1 MELILRYIE
10 LLDLCRSELYDPFL
24 ADIEERCLEE
34 IGILLRHNENHD
46 PHTGRFTSGN
56 GVDNGEE
63 SGIIK
68 ETENQKLLKDKIKS
82 GELPLKINQDKQAR
96 HILQNGETS
105 KPDGRSYLTIG
116 LTDAQLV
123 IDEYH
128 ATGDVIHVPS
138 SNKFK
143 ELITTKKEIGVDG
156 RSNRKTNQAFI
167 NYSKTGTHIVPTKKG
182 RKDD

>member
-1 MELILRYIE
+1 MRIIK
-10 LLDLCRSELYDPFL
+10 LDPEYVAFVK
-24 ADIEERCLEE
+24 
-34 IGILLRHNENHD
+34 
-46 PHTGRFTSGN
+46 GRV
-56 GVDNGEE
+56 VDKVEE

-116 LTDAQLV
+116 LTDAKLV

-128 ATGDVIHVPS
+128 ATGDVVHVQS

-156 RSNRKTNQAFI
+156 RSNRKTNRAFI
-167 NYSKTGTHIVPTKKG
+167 NYSKTGTRIVPTKKG

>member
-1 MELILRYIE
+1 MK
-10 LLDLCRSELYDPFL
+10 
-24 ADIEERCLEE
+24 
-34 IGILLRHNENHD
+34 
-46 PHTGRFTSGN
+46 GRV
-56 GVDNGEE
+56 VDKVGE

-105 KPDGRSYLTIG
+105 KSDGRSYLTIG

-128 ATGDVIHVPS
+128 ATGDVVHVPS

-156 RSNRKTNQAFI
+156 RSNRKTN
-167 NYSKTGTHIVPTKKG
+167 
-182 RKDD
+182 

>member
-1 MELILRYIE
+1 MANGKKMYE
-10 LLDLCRSELYDPFL
+10 FQK
-24 ADIEERCLEE
+24 RCLD
-34 IGILLRHNENHD
+34 GIYICLRGDYMQD
-46 PHTGRFTSGN
+46 PETGKMMGSRPFEKFDKSG
-56 GVDNGEE
+56 E

-128 ATGDVIHVPS
+128 ATGDVVHVPS

-156 RSNRKTNQAFI
+156 RSNQKTYQAFI

-182 RKDD
+182 RKND

>member
-1 MELILRYIE
+1 MK
-10 LLDLCRSELYDPFL
+10 
-24 ADIEERCLEE
+24 
-34 IGILLRHNENHD
+34 
-46 PHTGRFTSGN
+46 GRV
-56 GVDNGEE
+56 VDKVGE

-68 ETENQKLLKDKIKS
+68 EKENQKLLKDKIKS

-105 KPDGRSYLTIG
+105 KSDGRSYLTIG

-128 ATGDVIHVPS
+128 ATGDVVHVPS

-156 RSNRKTNQAFI
+156 RSNRKTNRAFI
-167 NYSKTGTHIVPTKKG
+167 NYSKTGTHIFPTKKG

>member
-1 MELILRYIE
+1 M
-10 LLDLCRSELYDPFL
+10 
-24 ADIEERCLEE
+24 
-34 IGILLRHNENHD
+34 
-46 PHTGRFTSGN
+46 
-56 GVDNGEE
+56 
-63 SGIIK
+63 
-68 ETENQKLLKDKIKS
+68 
-82 GELPLKINQDKQAR
+82 
-96 HILQNGETS
+96 
-105 KPDGRSYLTIG
+105 TID

-128 ATGDVIHVPS
+128 ATGDVVHVQS

-156 RSNRKTNQAFI
+156 RSNRKTNRAFI